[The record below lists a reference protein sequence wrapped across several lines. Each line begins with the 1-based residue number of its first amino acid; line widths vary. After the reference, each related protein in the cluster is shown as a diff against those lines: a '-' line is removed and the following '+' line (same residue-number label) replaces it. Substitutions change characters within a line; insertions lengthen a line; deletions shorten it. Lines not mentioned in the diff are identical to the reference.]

1 MADTLADLDGRLR
14 AVEAVQEL
22 ILRILSTTR
31 PLDRLLEQYGATE
44 TQELALYRL
53 LDELSN
59 TRERPRESSADF
71 SVLRDADERDFP
83 RATPRSRVHRGRH
96 RHTHTRAPGVSRAAR
111 IYDGD
116 GLAGVA
122 GLVFFSGSC

>member
-1 MADTLADLDGRLR
+1 MADGKNDPTLADLDGRLR

-53 LDELSN
+53 LDELS
-59 TRERPRESSADF
+59 
-71 SVLRDADERDFP
+71 
-83 RATPRSRVHRGRH
+83 
-96 RHTHTRAPGVSRAAR
+96 TRAKGPERTRPTFPYFEMQMIEIFPEQRSDREFIAAIIDTLSLER
-111 IYDGD
+111 
-116 GLAGVA
+116 LAYRELHAYMAAQGWPA
-122 GLVFFSGSC
+122 WRD